1 MMVVCIIL
9 VLGFFLTM
17 GFTIYLIHKE
27 NMYKLENNI
36 KEDDNENY

>member
-9 VLGFFLTM
+9 VLGFFPTM
-17 GFTIYLIHKE
+17 GFMAYLIHKE

-36 KEDDNENY
+36 EDENDE